1 MVKRITIAAGMLLA
15 SVATASSGGETPYAG
30 QEQREIK
37 ALSANEVQGLLN
49 GKGMGF
55 AKTAELNHYPGPMHV
70 LEQAELLQL
79 SEKQKQ
85 RTREIFAAMQVE
97 ARRLGAAYVE
107 KERELDRLFASG
119 EIKKETLQLL
129 LDQIGRLQAEIR
141 GVHLQAHLEQKAILT
156 PAQAATYDRLRGYVG
171 GTGPSG
177 HGHSH
182 NH

>member
-15 SVATASSGGETPYAG
+15 SVASASSGGETPYAG

-37 ALSANEVQGLLN
+37 ALSAKEIQGHLN

-85 RTREIFAAMQVE
+85 RTREILAAMKAE
-97 ARRLGAAYVE
+97 ARRLGALYVE

-119 EIKKETLQLL
+119 EIKKETLRSLL
-129 LDQIGRLQAEIR
+129 EQIGRLQAEIR
-141 GVHLQAHLEQKAILT
+141 GVHLQAHLKQKAILT
-156 PAQAATYDRLRGYVG
+156 PAQVATYDRRRGYVG
-171 GTGPSG
+171 GTGPSS